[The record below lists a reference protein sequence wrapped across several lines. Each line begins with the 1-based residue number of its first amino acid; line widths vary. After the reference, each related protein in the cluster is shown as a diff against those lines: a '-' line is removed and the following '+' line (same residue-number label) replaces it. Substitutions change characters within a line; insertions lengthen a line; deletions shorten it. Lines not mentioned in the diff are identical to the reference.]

1 MNILEEVKKPLT
13 ERGWER
19 NGIAPYRPGE
29 VTFTKHGSGMHYSE
43 LGAHRVQAL
52 EDQPAIL
59 ARIEAL
65 EAERE
70 KIAEMRQ
77 EFLDDFSGG
86 IICKRVRE
94 EGVYTVG
101 NYSFRGKALDEEYD
115 IISII
120 FTFTNTVFIAFI
132 YVIIYNRF

>member
-1 MNILEEVKKPLT
+1 MENDILSEVKKPLT
-13 ERGWER
+13 ERGWKR
-19 NGIAPYRPGE
+19 VDSIGYGHYKKNNGHVYDSIDA
-29 VTFTKHGSGMHYSE
+29 TFQ
-43 LGAHRVQAL
+43 QAYW
-52 EDQPAIL
+52 DQPALI

-101 NYSFRGKALDEEYD
+101 NYSFLGKAFDEEYD

-120 FTFTNTVFIAFI
+120 DRHFPSPPDRAQGVKG
-132 YVIIYNRF
+132 

>member
-1 MNILEEVKKPLT
+1 MENDILSEVKKPLT
-13 ERGWER
+13 DRENFERTQRLWAMARTTPEADTYER
-19 NGIAPYRPGE
+19 NLMRMYEKA
-29 VTFTKHGSGMHYSE
+29 
-43 LGAHRVQAL
+43 
-52 EDQPAIL
+52 L

-101 NYSFRGKALDEEYD
+101 NYSFLGKAFDEEYD

-120 FTFTNTVFIAFI
+120 DRHFPSPPDRAQGVKG
-132 YVIIYNRF
+132 